1 MGPYHTAVVTTSGEL
16 YTFGSEDFGA
26 LGIS

>member
-1 MGPYHTAVVTTSGEL
+1 MGPYHSAVITTSGEL
-16 YTFGSEDFGA
+16 FTMGSEDFGA